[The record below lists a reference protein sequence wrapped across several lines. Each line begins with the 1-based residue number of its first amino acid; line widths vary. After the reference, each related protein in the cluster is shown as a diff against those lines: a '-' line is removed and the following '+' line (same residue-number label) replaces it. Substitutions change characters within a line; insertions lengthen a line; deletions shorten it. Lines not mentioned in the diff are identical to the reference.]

1 VQRPTDPPSYT
12 HLYLIPTTTLIG
24 GYLALKGAGF
34 DHMHQIAYIT
44 SGVMCIGG
52 IAAMSSMETSRIGNP
67 VAMMGVSTGI
77 VATLGLVSQTLPAA
91 ELLPVFGQIG
101 LCSIAGSAVG
111 YTMANGLAPTQLP
124 ETVALF
130 HRFVADFNSVGQNIF

>member
-1 VQRPTDPPSYT
+1 
-12 HLYLIPTTTLIG
+12 
-24 GYLALKGAGF
+24 
-34 DHMHQIAYIT
+34 MHQISYIA

-91 ELLPVFGQIG
+91 ELWPVFAQIG

-111 YTMANGLAPTQLP
+111 FTMANGLAPTQLP

-130 HRFVADFNSVGQNIF
+130 HRFSHLF